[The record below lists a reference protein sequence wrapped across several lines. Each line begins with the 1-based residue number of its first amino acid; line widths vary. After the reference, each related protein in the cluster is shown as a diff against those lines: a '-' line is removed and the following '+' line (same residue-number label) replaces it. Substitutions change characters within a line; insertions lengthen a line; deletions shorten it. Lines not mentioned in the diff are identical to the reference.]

1 MPKRSKSPASEGE
14 PQKLVTEGRQD
25 FEVAE
30 QGAEATVEEALRPHP
45 RLSRVSRLV
54 EEVAREQAAETVGLA
69 AAGAAFWLT
78 ISAAPTA
85 IAAVSVFGLVVSPEK
100 VAADLANLANG
111 APASLGSLV
120 ADQLRR
126 AAASGHESLSVGLA
140 ISVAFALWSASA
152 GVYNLDRAIR
162 VAYGLAPQR
171 YAEARG
177 RALLGAVAVV
187 VLLGAGAL
195 SISAAVG
202 GSRAPLV
209 IVVAAPPLL
218 VAVAAGVAALYRFS
232 VGASVGAKALLP
244 GAVASSVGVV
254 IAVFGFG
261 AYVAWS
267 KHYTA
272 VYGVFAGAIIG
283 MLATYLAVY
292 IILLGAV
299 LNAQLTSTSL
309 QDARSLVP
317 LDTSQPSGGGP

>member
-1 MPKRSKSPASEGE
+1 MPKRSKSPPSEGE
-14 PQKLVTEGRQD
+14 PQKLVIEGRND

-30 QGAEATVEEALRPHP
+30 QSAEATVEDALRPHP
-45 RLSRVSRLV
+45 RLSRVLRLV
-54 EEVAREQAAETVGLA
+54 DGVAREQAAETVGLA
-69 AAGAAFWLT
+69 AAGATFWLT

-85 IAAVSVFGLVVSPEK
+85 IAAVSVFGLVVSPER
-100 VAADLANLANG
+100 VAADLANLASG
-111 APASLGSLV
+111 APASLGPLV
-120 ADQLRR
+120 ANQLRR
-126 AAASGHESLSVGLA
+126 VAASDHASLSVGLA
-140 ISVAFALWSASA
+140 ASVVFALWSASA

-171 YAEARG
+171 YTEARG

-195 SISAAVG
+195 AISTAVG

-209 IVVAAPPLL
+209 ILVGAPTLL

-232 VGASVGAKALLP
+232 VGASVGAKGLLP

-254 IAVFGFG
+254 VAVAGFG

-292 IILLGAV
+292 IVLLGAV
-299 LNAQLTSTSL
+299 LNAQLTSTSR
-309 QDARSLVP
+309 AP
-317 LDTSQPSGGGP
+317 TA